1 MPSPAPS
8 ECNLPNDVI
17 GQTCATPPP
26 TAPANTDP
34 ESVSSCTSVASNTYC
49 WASCA
54 VGFSSSSPL
63 QALCCNAQWLP
74 WIGGPCVRG
83 SSCTTP
89 PSFAPD
95 HVNATSVQG
104 CVNVMSGSSCVAK
117 CAANFTAS
125 VPPPTAICDNG
136 DWTDWK
142 GNCTATGSSNTTA
155 QNGTARLANWWPRT
169 PTKAN
174 TKSSSTALCAT
185 DQLPP
190 KPNNSGGWS
199 TQRWLKTTSIP
210 GPSASNK
217 LIGHVSTLLS
227 DRCPLQL
234 ADWANSYGPVY
245 KLQLLNRA
253 CVILTDPAA
262 AHELIRW
269 GNSENYLGKT
279 RELYRAL
286 ELGTEPKMPN
296 ILTSPDDVYWKAVR
310 QATAPCFSISN
321 LKLVFPWV
329 LQLCDKAVHH
339 VTSTSSSSSTADGK
353 PGPAA
358 AAAAAASID
367 VEDLAKRFTA
377 DVIGHMLF
385 AEDLKSM
392 DMGKSQYL
400 EIFAA
405 LLEEVHNHFSNPLR
419 PLMLKAM
426 GWRPEVARGR
436 DALAIHDRLMGAKL
450 KAQLASP
457 PPEYTITGHLL
468 KVRDPATGQPLSFAQ
483 AKAEMAI
490 MMGAGFETTSH
501 ALSWTLAA
509 LAAHPDVQDTLA
521 AELAAAGLT
530 PNKQQQQ
537 QQQRPL
543 EWGDLALPYLNAVIK
558 ESLRL
563 FSPAALGTSRACHK
577 DVSVCGHTLP
587 KGMHVIIPPYPIGV
601 SIANYGP
608 TAPRFIPERWL
619 DTQQLEHLD
628 ALRESAG
635 LLPRAAAAAA
645 AVGFGHSS
653 SSSGSSRKLA
663 ELAFSTGPR
672 DCVGQ
677 SLAKLELQAMI
688 ATLAGHFALAP
699 GKVLQE
705 RLAGIATA
713 AAADEAAGSAA
724 VDEDAD
730 ADGEGE
736 SAGFVSQPNPAD
748 ALKACIMYHV
758 TLQPRGGNMVL
769 RFTPRC

>member
-1 MPSPAPS
+1 MAYQ
-8 ECNLPNDVI
+8 EVALLIQFVAGAAAAWLCKQFAVWL
-17 GQTCATPPP
+17 
-26 TAPANTDP
+26 
-34 ESVSSCTSVASNTYC
+34 CTFY
-49 WASCA
+49 
-54 VGFSSSSPL
+54 
-63 QALCCNAQWLP
+63 
-74 WIGGPCVRG
+74 
-83 SSCTTP
+83 
-89 PSFAPD
+89 
-95 HVNATSVQG
+95 
-104 CVNVMSGSSCVAK
+104 
-117 CAANFTAS
+117 
-125 VPPPTAICDNG
+125 
-136 DWTDWK
+136 
-142 GNCTATGSSNTTA
+142 
-155 QNGTARLANWWPRT
+155 
-169 PTKAN
+169 
-174 TKSSSTALCAT
+174 
-185 DQLPP
+185 
-190 KPNNSGGWS
+190 S

-210 GPSASNK
+210 GPPASNK

-339 VTSTSSSSSTADGK
+339 VTSSSSSSSTADGK
-353 PGPAA
+353 PGPAAA

-419 PLMLKAM
+419 SLMLKAM

-436 DALAIHDRLMGAKL
+436 DALAIHDQLMGAKL

-653 SSSGSSRKLA
+653 NSSSSRKLA

-699 GKVLQE
+699 GKALQE

-730 ADGEGE
+730 VDGEGE